1 MEVRRICKLK
11 YAWLL
16 FLFIAVF
23 FLAFSCMFYQ
33 PDGVLN
39 EIQEEA
45 EAENDKDGTSQ
56 EISSGNMEDKSPQEP
71 DDSTV
76 PANIWIEEAVP
87 AAIKKDLL
95 EKIKGN
101 PDFISAGDRF
111 DADVLFEIVPAGAF
125 TDGESLYRDLGIYYL
140 MAPVAG
146 FFNIEDEIKWD
157 DFRDWWNGDSGSLD
171 YVSDSS
177 TAVSLYTSEE
187 DYRILVKIMG
197 EPANENIEIT
207 PGNESISKVQDNDAG
222 ISIIPF
228 DSIVKE
234 LKVLDIDGITVF
246 DPYLSYEDY
255 PLAFSVIIHGKDAD
269 IVESVYS
276 CYEDIDI
283 TNRDMS
289 KFTSLM
295 MTGVTAM
302 ARSKVIGRKM
312 DEAGALYP
320 AEKIADV
327 LKSADITH
335 ISNEIPFVEGCP
347 GKGWPIF
354 CSDPEYMELLRFIDP
369 EVIELTGNHMNDY
382 GHDWMLYTLD
392 LYDEEGWPYFGG
404 GRNLDECYRPA
415 VLESKGHKFAFLGL
429 NWFGPRST
437 YATQDS
443 PGCAPGPQEQYFKKF
458 EEIIGDLKE
467 NGYIVIFTFQY
478 LEVEQYFPTG
488 QQVVDFRRMIDAGA
502 DIVSGSQ
509 AHYPMGV
516 ELYNN
521 GFINYGLGN
530 LFFNMGN
537 ITGLRQGIIA
547 RHIFYD
553 GRHINTVLIT
563 TMLEDDLSQ
572 VRLTTPEE
580 RRVLL
585 KSIFEGSI
593 R

>member
-1 MEVRRICKLK
+1 MKVRKIYKLK

-16 FLFIAVF
+16 FSFTAVF
-23 FLAFSCMFYQ
+23 FLAFSCMLYQ
-33 PDGVLN
+33 PDGPLN
-39 EIQEEA
+39 DIKEEA
-45 EAENDKDGTSQ
+45 EVKEDGDSTEQ
-56 EISSGNMEDKSPQEP
+56 EISPGNGDDKSPQDLDE
-71 DDSTV
+71 STV
-76 PANIWIEEAVP
+76 PACIWIEEAIP
-87 AAIKKDLL
+87 GIIKQGLL
-95 EKIKGN
+95 EKISGN
-101 PDFISAGDRF
+101 PDFIAVKESC
-111 DADVLFEIVPAGAF
+111 DADVLFEIVPAGAL
-125 TDGESLYRDLGIYYL
+125 TDGDSLYRDLGISYL

-146 FFNIEDEIKWD
+146 FFNIVDEVKWD
-157 DFRDWWNGDSGSLD
+157 DLRSWWNGETGSLD
-171 YVSDSS
+171 YVSESGS
-177 TAVSLYTSEE
+177 QISLYISEE

-207 PGNESISKVQDNDAG
+207 PGDETTGEVQKNDGG

-228 DSIVKE
+228 DRIVKE
-234 LKVLDIDGITVF
+234 LKVLDLDGMSVF
-246 DPYLSYEDY
+246 DPSLGYKDY
-255 PLAFSVIIHGKDAD
+255 PLAFSVVIHGKDAD
-269 IVESVYS
+269 IVERVYS
-276 CYEDIDI
+276 FYEDTII
-283 TNRDMS
+283 TNREIS
-289 KFTSLM
+289 ELTSLM

-302 ARSKVIGRKM
+302 ARSKAIGRKM

-327 LKSADITH
+327 LRSADITH

-369 EVIELTGNHMNDY
+369 DVIELTGNHMNDY
-382 GHDWMLYTLD
+382 GHEWMLYTLE

-415 VLESKGHKFAFLGL
+415 VLESNGHKFAFLGL

-437 YATQDS
+437 YATENS
-443 PGCAPGPQEQYFKKF
+443 PGCAPGPEEQYFKKF
-458 EEIIGDLKE
+458 EEIIGDLKD

-478 LEVEQYFPTG
+478 YEAPQYFPTG
-488 QQVVDFRRMIDAGA
+488 QQIVDFRRMIDAGA

-509 AHYPMGV
+509 SHYPMGV

-530 LFFNMGN
+530 LFFNMSN

-547 RHIFYD
+547 KHIFYD

-563 TMLEDDLSQ
+563 TMLEDNLSR

-580 RRVLL
+580 RKILL
-585 KSIFEGSI
+585 ESIFEGSI